1 MLAFDPQD
9 PFPLYSSMVPYRA
22 EKDHAREVDQF
33 LGLRVEEV
41 ERTLVDPRDGAKR
54 WISQG
59 PSIFQTPYTELRF
72 ILSQLE
78 ILDLERVVDLGAAY
92 GRLGF
97 VLHQHYPATEFLGYE
112 LVRERA
118 EEGERAL
125 RAFGAKGR
133 IFTQD
138 LARADFKPPPASAYF
153 LYDFGARAA
162 VGKVLSDLRAGERP
176 FVLVGRGRE
185 VRDQVER
192 EHPWLQV
199 KEPRHFPNFSLYRP

>member
-1 MLAFDPQD
+1 MLAFDPRD
-9 PFPLYSSMVPYRA
+9 PFPLCSYLVPYSA
-22 EKDHAREVDQF
+22 EKDHARKADLFV
-33 LGLRVEEV
+33 GLRVEEV

-54 WISQG
+54 WISKG
-59 PSIFQTPYTELRF
+59 SAIFQTPYTELRF

-78 ILDLERVVDLGAAY
+78 IHDLERVVDLGAAY

-97 VLHQHYPATEFLGYE
+97 VLHRHFPEAEFMGFE

-125 RAFGAKGR
+125 RAFGANGR

-138 LARADFKPPPASAYF
+138 LACADFKPPPASAYF

-162 VGKVLSDLRAGERP
+162 VSKVLRDLQGVRRP

-185 VRDQVER
+185 VR
-192 EHPWLQV
+192 
-199 KEPRHFPNFSLYRP
+199 N